1 MLTPRKLPTN
11 HGATTSPNFF
21 KRIIR
26 EILYYNGAPEPVV
39 NFLFLI
45 PIFAFLILFLGRP
58 KAHLSLTICLALSV
72 ITEFLQRFI
81 PGRVSSAQDL
91 LLNCLGALFA
101 FLGIRK
107 RYLIAPE
114 KKPLHPHLPA
124 EKTVTGL
131 SFKCCSHK

>member
-1 MLTPRKLPTN
+1 VNRRKIGQVSAIFYIILYVAAMLTPRKLPTN

-26 EILYYNGAPEPVV
+26 EILYYNGALEPVV

-101 FLGIRK
+101 FLLYK
-107 RYLIAPE
+107 IAL
-114 KKPLHPHLPA
+114 KANFLK
-124 EKTVTGL
+124 
-131 SFKCCSHK
+131 

>member
-1 MLTPRKLPTN
+1 MNRRKIGQLSAIFYIILYAAAMLTPRQLPLNYGT
-11 HGATTSPNFF
+11 TTSPNFF

-26 EILYYNGAPEPVV
+26 EILYYNGALEPVV

-101 FLGIRK
+101 FLLYK
-107 RYLIAPE
+107 IAL
-114 KKPLHPHLPA
+114 KANFLK
-124 EKTVTGL
+124 
-131 SFKCCSHK
+131 

>member
-1 MLTPRKLPTN
+1 MNRRKIGQVSAIFYIILYVAAMLTPRKLPTN
-11 HGATTSPNFF
+11 YGATTSPNFF

-26 EILYYNGAPEPVV
+26 EILYYNGALEPVV

-101 FLGIRK
+101 FLLYK
-107 RYLIAPE
+107 IAL
-114 KKPLHPHLPA
+114 KANFLK
-124 EKTVTGL
+124 
-131 SFKCCSHK
+131 